1 MSMKKQFVWLSVACL
16 VAIVAWFGLAFRPAQ
31 SQIRDLRADVVKTQQ
46 EVTDLEAK
54 LQKLLALQRNS
65 SGARDRAERLV
76 GSLPT
81 DPKVSDFILQVQ
93 DAANA
98 AGIDFLSIAP
108 ALPAVPAEVATS
120 TPTDASGST
129 PSASPTPEEA
139 AAAAAAAA
147 QNPVTRLRS
156 IAVQIKAD
164 GEYFEIEDFVL
175 KMERL
180 ARALR
185 IDDFTLAVAGESQGT
200 ALSSS
205 MKVQMFMLTPQAAA
219 GAVPNGQTDQGTS
232 EGA

>member
-1 MSMKKQFVWLSVACL
+1 MSMKRQFVWLSVACL
-16 VAIVAWFGLAFRPAQ
+16 LAVVAWFGLAFRPAQ
-31 SQIRDLRADVVKTQQ
+31 SQLRDLSAAVATTQQ

-65 SGARDRAERLV
+65 SGARDRAQRLL
-76 GSLPT
+76 GALPA

-108 ALPAVPAEVATS
+108 SLPAVPASVATS
-120 TPTDASGST
+120 TSVTGST
-129 PSASPTPEEA
+129 PATSASPEEDA
-139 AAAAAAAA
+139 AAATAAAA
-147 QNPVTRLRS
+147 NPATRLRS
-156 IAVQIKAD
+156 ISVQIKAD
-164 GEYFEIEDFVL
+164 GEFFEIEDFVL

-185 IDDFTLAVAGESQGT
+185 IDDFTLAAAGGSQGNMLT
-200 ALSSS
+200 SS
-205 MKVQMFMLTPQAAA
+205 MKVQMFMMTPQAAA
-219 GAVPNGQTDQGTS
+219 GGVPNGQTTQGTS